1 MNSFSNCNFTTTSST
16 SSAGSNKNKKHHHH
30 HHDSGYTGGSSSNPY
45 ALPAAHL
52 KRKSNV
58 FGLSS
63 GSSNNNGNSGSGS
76 SSMSSAATASG
87 SSGLIKYG
95 TLKGSSKHV
104 VAGSSGADGDYQLV
118 QHEVLYSPLSNQYEV
133 SEDTHKYFFC
143 CPRRRTRVL
152 FLGPMI

>member
-16 SSAGSNKNKKHHHH
+16 SSAGSSSNKIHSKKHAAN
-30 HHDSGYTGGSSSNPY
+30 DNYGNAATNPY
-45 ALPAAHL
+45 APPAAHL

-63 GSSNNNGNSGSGS
+63 GSNN
-76 SSMSSAATASG
+76 MSSAATASG

-95 TLKGSSKHV
+95 TTLKGSTKHV

-133 SEDTHKYFFC
+133 RSWT
-143 CPRRRTRVL
+143 RRNSAAAAAYSADKQ
-152 FLGPMI
+152 M